1 MAERRKTAGFLIAG
15 AVILLAAA
23 LLRILAFS
31 PGLEY
36 DEIWTMRNYS
46 ARDLWTILNDLAT
59 PNNHPLNSLFVK
71 GMLWISGTAW
81 SIRFPSFL
89 AGLGTVAV
97 TGYLAFLLFRSRLA
111 ALAAMIPVAAN
122 PALILYSVTAR
133 GDSVQTMLILAYA
146 VSVVCCCRK
155 RGGWGLWAIPVFGVL
170 AELALPTSIL
180 WLFPISLA
188 HCLAELAR
196 TKRRN
201 WRTLI
206 PLGTSYSILAVILLA
221 WILYHYRDFK
231 AGQSFGTAITGVMSF
246 FRDFLFPVLSS
257 LCGWT
262 ICGCGVFL
270 LLVALWMVFVRR
282 KCRIRMGMV
291 LGGIFFPFLAAVVTL
306 AGPAR
311 VYLPS
316 IPLIALAAGSMI
328 ASAAAMIR
336 KIGRRRISIRF
347 CRCLVVIAA
356 LLLAL
361 LSFRMSRDEWTRID
375 WIDRFDAIREIPA
388 DRFLCITATG
398 GYPALWNN
406 GSDAVQDYL
415 VRFRAVADGSRFVQ
429 MDQKGVI
436 NGMNPQGGEDT
447 IPLSRVAGRF
457 DEKAGMHL
465 YSFRFTAWNGGE
477 VPDCILLRLEGIPP
491 RYYADLIQALAQSS
505 FVKKLLI
512 LNAFFV
518 NAAQQATPGRQICA
532 LVALQIRN
540 DLPSHALF
548 RRFYAANRGKFDFF
562 TLSAESE

>member
-89 AGLGTVAV
+89 AGLGTVAL

-133 GDSVQTMLILAYA
+133 GYSVQTMLILAYA

-361 LSFRMSRDEWTRID
+361 L
-375 WIDRFDAIREIPA
+375 
-388 DRFLCITATG
+388 
-398 GYPALWNN
+398 
-406 GSDAVQDYL
+406 
-415 VRFRAVADGSRFVQ
+415 
-429 MDQKGVI
+429 
-436 NGMNPQGGEDT
+436 
-447 IPLSRVAGRF
+447 
-457 DEKAGMHL
+457 
-465 YSFRFTAWNGGE
+465 
-477 VPDCILLRLEGIPP
+477 VPHE
-491 RYYADLIQALAQSS
+491 
-505 FVKKLLI
+505 
-512 LNAFFV
+512 
-518 NAAQQATPGRQICA
+518 PGRVDTDR
-532 LVALQIRN
+532 LDRPV
-540 DLPSHALF
+540 
-548 RRFYAANRGKFDFF
+548 
-562 TLSAESE
+562 